1 MTNLLNR
8 STYAVIARADPD
20 GGYDAA
26 YLFAQE
32 IIDDMSNLEI
42 IDFLFNIANGEELIY
57 NPDYMD
63 FTTDIIG
70 D

>member
-1 MTNLLNR
+1 MAL
-8 STYAVIARADPD
+8 PK
-20 GGYDAA
+20 
-26 YLFAQE
+26 
-32 IIDDMSNLEI
+32 
-42 IDFLFNIANGEELIY
+42 IDFIRGQGGLGRQLAGEDHISGMQFNIANGEELIY